1 MMNAVGLITAIVIV
15 SATFV
20 DYCSAIETS
29 AILGL
34 WLFDENGGNV
44 VTDSSPNGRNGTI
57 KGNVK
62 WVKGK
67 FNSAL
72 QFPGQS
78 GNYVII
84 PHDDGLNVRTFSVTA
99 WVNLVNRG
107 AYQALVEKSEVA
119 GDVRNFYLAV
129 TPEGLL
135 YGGAKDKNG
144 WNSIL
149 GDKITDEQWHHAAVT
164 YDMKRILVYLDGK
177 AFSKVA
183 IGSEGGIEPLQNN
196 GPITIGT
203 TNEAGNEPA
212 QGIIDEVGVFNR
224 ALTETEIK
232 EIMKNGLKIAVL
244 SVNKARKLS
253 TTWGDMKTF

>member
-1 MMNAVGLITAIVIV
+1 MKRLVLIIA
-15 SATFV
+15 FV
-20 DYCSAIETS
+20 MISTIFVASCFAIEAS

-34 WLFDENGGNV
+34 WLFDENKGNTV
-44 VTDSSPNGRNGTI
+44 SDSSANGRNGVI
-57 KGNVK
+57 KGDLK

-67 FNSAL
+67 VDSAL

-78 GNYVII
+78 GNYVMI
-84 PHDDGLNVRTFSVTA
+84 PHDDGLNVKTFSVTA
-99 WVNLVNRG
+99 WVNLVNKG

-149 GDKITDEQWHHAAVT
+149 GEQIADEQWHHAAVT
-164 YDMKRILVYLDGK
+164 YDMKKILVYLDGK
-177 AFSKVA
+177 PYSKVA
-183 IGSEGGIEPLQNN
+183 IGSEGGIEPLQNK

-203 TNEAGNEPA
+203 TNDAGGEPV

-224 ALTETEIK
+224 GLTEGEVKAIMQNSLKNAALAVNPIK
-232 EIMKNGLKIAVL
+232 
-244 SVNKARKLS
+244 KLS
-253 TTWGDMKTF
+253 ITWGNIKIF

>member
-1 MMNAVGLITAIVIV
+1 MIIVTILITTNFIA
-15 SATFV
+15 SCF
-20 DYCSAIETS
+20 AIEAS

-34 WLFDENGGNV
+34 WLFDENKGNIV
-44 VTDSSPNGRNGTI
+44 SDSSANGRNGTI
-57 KGNVK
+57 KGDLK

-78 GNYVII
+78 GNYVVI
-84 PHDDGLNVRTFSVTA
+84 PHDDGLNVKTFSVTA
-99 WVNLVNRG
+99 WVNLVNKG

-119 GDVRNFYLAV
+119 GDIRNFYLAV

-135 YGGAKDKNG
+135 YGGAKDKSG

-149 GDKITDEQWHHAAVT
+149 ADRITDEQWHHAAVT
-164 YDMKRILVYLDGK
+164 YDIKKMLVYLDGK
-177 AFSKVA
+177 PFSKVA
-183 IGSEGGIEPLQNN
+183 IGSDSDIEPLQNK

-203 TNEAGNEPA
+203 TNDAGNEPA

-224 ALTETEIK
+224 GLTESEVK
-232 EIMKNGLKIAVL
+232 AIMQNGLKNAALAVN
-244 SVNKARKLS
+244 STKKLS
-253 TTWGDMKTF
+253 ITWGNIKTF